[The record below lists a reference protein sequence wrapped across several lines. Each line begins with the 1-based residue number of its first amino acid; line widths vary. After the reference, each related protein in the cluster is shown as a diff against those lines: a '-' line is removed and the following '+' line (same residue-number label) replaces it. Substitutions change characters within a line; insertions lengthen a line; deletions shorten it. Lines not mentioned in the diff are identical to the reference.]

1 MFGSYLKIALRNL
14 KRQKGYA
21 FINILGLAIGIAGCL
36 LICLYVINE
45 IQFEHCHENR
55 SRIYRVAGE
64 LNMHGQ
70 VDRVAALL
78 PPLAPQLVADFPEI
92 ENSVRLFMAQDI
104 SSSAI
109 LEYENN
115 RFSEDEFYFVD
126 PSIFEI
132 YTFPLKIGNSKSVF
146 ESPWSIVMTSEIAS
160 KYFGEENPIG
170 KTIKFNDEYEF
181 TVTGILD
188 DIPKNTQI
196 QCQIMA
202 STATIELIDGE
213 LLNSWGHIGLPYN
226 YLLVS
231 DDFSPKEFEQKLP
244 EFLSRYIP
252 GSMAKMTTLFV
263 QPLSDIY
270 LHSNLKMELQPSGS
284 IQYVYLFTALAI
296 AILLIACINFMN
308 LATARSAHRSV
319 EVGMRKTLGANRSQL
334 IKQFLGESI
343 FLSLLATALAFALF
357 EILRHRF
364 VVYLEKDLILN
375 YRQNLW
381 IFPALTG
388 LAIFVGI
395 LAGSYPAFF
404 LSRFQAIDS
413 IKGALKGS
421 SRTVFRKIL
430 VVFQYTISVLLIIS
444 TIIIYKQIHF
454 IKHKDLGF
462 DKDFTLTIPLKERPL
477 QMQYNSLKNAL
488 SQVPGVQN
496 VSGGFNYPGSP
507 RIMKMG
513 TKPEGISGDD
523 PVIMQIVG
531 TDYGYLD
538 ALGAELILGRDFSQE
553 HASDA
558 SEAFIINQA
567 AVSQIGWE
575 NPIGKK
581 FSLPDMRQR
590 GAFIDGEIIGVVR
603 DFHMRSLR
611 EKIEP
616 LLIHIDPMMI
626 SSIVLRIQPNTI
638 SETLAAIETTWSSII
653 PGTAFEYSFIDEKF
667 GEYFRAEEKLGL
679 LLSIFS
685 VLAIFV
691 ACLGLFGLA
700 SFTTEQRT
708 KEIGI
713 RKVMGASVRGILFL
727 LSKEFLK
734 WVVISN
740 IIAWPIAWFLMKRW
754 LQNFAYHT
762 DIQVWILGLSLII
775 SLVIAVFTIIFQA
788 LKAAMSN
795 PANCLRYE

>member
-1 MFGSYLKIALRNL
+1 M
-14 KRQKGYA
+14 
-21 FINILGLAIGIAGCL
+21 
-36 LICLYVINE
+36 
-45 IQFEHCHENR
+45 
-55 SRIYRVAGE
+55 
-64 LNMHGQ
+64 
-70 VDRVAALL
+70 DRVAALL
-78 PPLAPQLVADFPEI
+78 PPLAPQLAADFPEI
-92 ENSVRLFMAQDI
+92 ENSVRLFKAQDVAE
-104 SSSAI
+104 SAI

-115 RFSEDEFYFVD
+115 RFTEDDFYFVD

-132 YTFPLKIGNSKSVF
+132 FTFPLKTGNPESVLA
-146 ESPWSIVMTSEIAS
+146 SPWSIVMTPEIAR
-160 KYFGEENPIG
+160 KYFGNDNPIG
-170 KTIKFNDEYEF
+170 KIIKLNDEYEF
-181 TVTGILD
+181 TVTGILE

-196 QCQIMA
+196 QCPIMA
-202 STATIELIDGE
+202 GTATMELIDSE

-226 YLLVS
+226 YLLVNN
-231 DDFSPKEFEQKLP
+231 DFSPEEFEQKLP
-244 EFLSRYIP
+244 EFLSRHIP
-252 GSMAKMTTLFV
+252 GPMAKMTTLIV

-270 LHSNLKMELQPSGS
+270 LHSNLKMELQPTGS

-308 LATARSAHRSV
+308 LATARSAHRSI

-343 FLSLLATALAFALF
+343 FLSLSATALAFALF
-357 EILRHRF
+357 EILRQRF
-364 VVYLEKDLILN
+364 AVYLEKDLILN
-375 YRQNLW
+375 YGQNLW

-421 SRTVFRKIL
+421 SRSVFRKIL
-430 VVFQYTISVLLIIS
+430 VVFQYVISVLLIIS

-462 DKDFTLTIPLKERPL
+462 DKNFTLTIPLKERPL

-496 VSGGFNYPGSP
+496 VSGGFNYPGSS

-513 TKPEGISGDD
+513 TRPEGLQSDD

-538 ALGAELILGRDFSQE
+538 ALGAELILGRDFSRE
-553 HASDA
+553 FASDA

-567 AVSQIGWE
+567 AVNQIGWD

-611 EKIEP
+611 ENIEP
-616 LLIHIDPMMI
+616 LLIQINPMMI
-626 SSIVLRIQPNTI
+626 SSIILRIQPNNI
-638 SETLAAIETTWSSII
+638 SETLDAIEKTWSSIV

-667 GEYFRAEEKLGL
+667 GEYYRAEEKLGQ

-713 RKVMGASVRGILFL
+713 RKVMGASVRSILFL

-740 IIAWPIAWFLMKRW
+740 IIAWPMAWFLMNRW

-762 DIQVWILGLSLII
+762 DIQMWIFGLSLII
-775 SLVIAVFTIIFQA
+775 SFAIAVLTVIYQA
-788 LKAAMSN
+788 LKAATSN
-795 PANCLRYE
+795 PVESLRYE